1 MGPVT
6 ARVTDK
12 VRLEVRTVDGDVE
25 VAVCTRAEAADF
37 LYYLT
42 QQPLVNIPSTT
53 AWVTLRHVV
62 KCRVGET

>member
-1 MGPVT
+1 VT

-25 VAVCTRAEAADF
+25 VAVCTRSQAADF

-42 QQPLVNIPSTT
+42 QQPLVQVPETT
-53 AWVTLRHVV
+53 AWVSLRNVV